1 MCTCGQPNHPGE
13 PCNEHKKCINCEGQH
28 AADSREC
35 PRMKE
40 EIVIQRVRTLEKIS
54 YLEAKRKICIC
65 GRPKHDTTPCDTP
78 MHCVNCEGEHAANSR
93 ACPKMKEE
101 IAIQKVR
108 TMEKLSYLEAKKKV
122 IRPIPQKSYSEI
134 AATTN
139 PTKKPRLPKLFC
151 NPTAAKN
158 LREMNRI
165 IAADISD
172 QTDFKDL
179 HAMIYAGAFAVLKLN
194 DQRPTDVTSRKGTKR
209 QPAWESRLS
218 KNIDNIRS
226 DIAILTQYQKP
237 TYSQRVKKKGDTIMR
252 RYTSEENPT
261 IVEVLDLLKQ
271 RLLAL
276 SQRVKRYK
284 KSSQRRKQN
293 ILFHR
298 NQRAFYKSVGK
309 ESDRTLQGKTSFP
322 NTEDIRHFWSGI
334 WSNPR
339 EHRTAHWYQQE
350 KARTSIQAMLSWT
363 ITKDDVVKAIG
374 RTSNWRAPG
383 PDGVHNYW
391 IKAFTSTHQQLAKC
405 YSTFLERPETIPE
418 FLTTG
423 VTYLIPKTEQYTADP
438 AKYRP
443 ITCLSTA
450 YKLLTAIL
458 ADKVHNHLERNT
470 YWMRNRRDVGRA
482 QEDVKNN

>member
-1 MCTCGQPNHPGE
+1 MVTKERYSYPNAVPKTDIQPKSE
-13 PCNEHKKCINCEGQH
+13 
-28 AADSREC
+28 
-35 PRMKE
+35 KE
-40 EIVIQRVRTLEKIS
+40 R
-54 YLEAKRKICIC
+54 
-65 GRPKHDTTPCDTP
+65 
-78 MHCVNCEGEHAANSR
+78 
-93 ACPKMKEE
+93 
-101 IAIQKVR
+101 
-108 TMEKLSYLEAKKKV
+108 
-122 IRPIPQKSYSEI
+122 
-134 AATTN
+134 
-139 PTKKPRLPKLFC
+139 
-151 NPTAAKN
+151 
-158 LREMNRI
+158 
-165 IAADISD
+165 
-172 QTDFKDL
+172 
-179 HAMIYAGAFAVLKLN
+179 
-194 DQRPTDVTSRKGTKR
+194 
-209 QPAWESRLS
+209 
-218 KNIDNIRS
+218 
-226 DIAILTQYQKP
+226 
-237 TYSQRVKKKGDTIMR
+237 DTIMR

-383 PDGVHNYW
+383 PDGVHTYW

-450 YKLLTAIL
+450 
-458 ADKVHNHLERNT
+458 
-470 YWMRNRRDVGRA
+470 
-482 QEDVKNN
+482 